1 MRTMKSAKKKP
12 GLWNKDYI
20 LLLLCCLS
28 AAVTNSFFISVFPVY
43 VIDLGG
49 DTAAIGAMATGLVI
63 ASVVTRIVFG
73 NLQDKFGRRTI
84 MIIGAVLYTLNTVAY
99 IFLKDLTALYV
110 LRFLNGI
117 TQGIYFGA
125 AGTFV
130 SDLVP
135 EDKLVEGIAYFSL
148 MGTVTLF
155 FVPTLGSLLYNLVGA
170 VPIFIIISITASIGI
185 VSGIMISPSK
195 NKVQIKNLDKKK
207 NISENKQS
215 FITTILEPKVFIPSM
230 VWLLAS
236 MGYASVTNFLTPFG
250 KEVGIT
256 AISIWFT
263 FESVTS
269 MFVKAIAGKLTKLI
283 NPSKILVMACLINF
297 VSLVLLS
304 TAQNLI
310 FVIISGI
317 LFGLGYDILPPILNS
332 AVFKLVPSERKGVA
346 SATYNVFADF
356 GNGSGGLIWGFVA
369 GAVDYRLMFFVAA
382 TVMILALILHL
393 TKLRPKY
400 VNGEI

>member
-1 MRTMKSAKKKP
+1 MKSAKKKP

-49 DTAAIGAMATGLVI
+49 NTAAIGAMATGLVI

-84 MIIGAVLYTLNTVAY
+84 MIIGAVLYTLNTAAY

-170 VPIFIIISITASIGI
+170 LPIFIIITITASVGI
-185 VSGIMISPSK
+185 VSGMLISPSK
-195 NKVQIKNLDKKK
+195 NIVKHKNKVDKKK
-207 NISENKQS
+207 TPLKQKSIISS
-215 FITTILEPKVFIPSM
+215 IFEPKVFVPSLF
-230 VWLLAS
+230 WLLAS
-236 MGYASVTNFLTPFG
+236 MGYASITNFLTPFG
-250 KEVGIT
+250 KEAGIS

-263 FESVTS
+263 FESVTCMVINAS
-269 MFVKAIAGKLTKLI
+269 VGKLTKLI
-283 NPSKILVMACLINF
+283 NPSKILVCSCVIASVSF
-297 VSLVLLS
+297 VFLAS
-304 TAQNLI
+304 AQNI
-310 FVIISGI
+310 MFIIISGM
-317 LFGLGYDILPPILNS
+317 LFGLGYGILSPILNS

-369 GAVDYRLMFFVAA
+369 GAVNYRIMFLIAGS
-382 TVMILALILHL
+382 VMILALILHI

-400 VNGEI
+400 IKGEI